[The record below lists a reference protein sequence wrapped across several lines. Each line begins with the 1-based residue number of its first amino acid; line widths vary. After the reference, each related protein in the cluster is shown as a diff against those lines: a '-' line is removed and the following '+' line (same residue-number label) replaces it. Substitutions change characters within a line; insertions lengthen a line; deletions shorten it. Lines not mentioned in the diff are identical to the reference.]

1 MKTLATF
8 KKREDLK
15 GLPGAPEKNF
25 FKRKETLTG
34 RSILILFLLWWGL
47 LPNILSGWTLSGDKI
62 QDKKKVTVAEKP
74 SALAEEKIAAWLR
87 LLPASDQ
94 TQADRI
100 FGEMIQAIQSGTPVV
115 SQLASR
121 LQAPGK
127 GDDTL
132 VRYALDGLIQAAA
145 KKGPAA
151 LKEKVAG
158 EILKAVVSQ
167 PETQIKA
174 FLLSEAGYIVEAKE
188 IRLVEPY
195 LLIPELADEAVRTL
209 LRTKSPEVE
218 KALLKAW
225 PRAQL
230 EARLSLLQGLGE
242 LRSKKAVPLIKPLA
256 VAGDKKVRLMALSA
270 LAEIADPATEA
281 LFSELPVLSTEE
293 EKEQTIGLY
302 LRFARRLSEDGQ
314 KDRAL
319 AIARQACQV
328 LVGEEEVAQRSE
340 ALELMADILQEK
352 SLPDITKAV
361 ADENKEYRATALR
374 LARKFDRPELTPDWL
389 KALKE
394 AESAAGG
401 GAGAVAD
408 LIDFLGERQDK
419 TVLPE
424 LVKFLGSQDESV
436 RLAAIRA
443 SFRLGGKEILGQL
456 WPLLANSPA
465 DCQLILD
472 LVATLKPE
480 DYMGQLI
487 KIYPGLPE
495 ASKPVVLNAVRDK
508 MTPAWKEI
516 ILGEID
522 SPSAELSRAASACLS
537 SVCTQSDL
545 PWLLEKYAGMEG
557 KAAAAGFQ
565 TAIKSIMGDIKDERK
580 RQQYL
585 FASINKSKGKGRA
598 SLIRLLPLA
607 GGQEGLKNVLA
618 LMSDKDP
625 EIKAAAIYALTSW
638 PGFEVAPQLIN
649 LLFSTQ
655 DRKVRYLACQGLV
668 RLVREAG
675 VSTSEKLKILEQMKP
690 LVSYPDERGLLLTG
704 WASLREVK
712 ALEEIAGFFDDES
725 LRERAALSACRLARP
740 QAGEEGLK
748 GWTTIWILK
757 KALLFLE
764 DELEIQETESYLD
777 SLLQEEGFEPLFNRK
792 DFYGWKGLVAD
803 PVKRARMSEAELTA
817 AQKKADEI
825 MRQHWQ
831 VIDGVLVF
839 DGRGESI
846 CTAEDYCDFELFV
859 DWKIE
864 KGGDSGIYLRG
875 SPQVQIWDPAQWP
888 EGSGGLYNNEKNP
901 SKPLKCADR
910 PVGSWNTFYIK
921 MVGERVT
928 VYLNGELVVDNVIM
942 ENYWERDKPIYPCG
956 QIELQAHNT
965 PLYFKNIYLKELTSV
980 RSVESDRK
988 KD

>member
-1 MKTLATF
+1 LPGLTASKKNF
-8 KKREDLK
+8 SKRE
-15 GLPGAPEKNF
+15 
-25 FKRKETLTG
+25 ETFIA
-34 RSILILFLLWWGL
+34 RVILILFLLWCGL
-47 LPNILSGWTLSGDKI
+47 IPNVLSGLAFAGDTAKDE
-62 QDKKKVTVAEKP
+62 QKVTATKRP
-74 SALAEEKIAAWLR
+74 SALDEEKIAAWLR
-87 LLPASDQ
+87 LLPASDEA
-94 TQADRI
+94 QANRI
-100 FGEMIQAIQSGTPVV
+100 FVEMLQAIESGTPVV
-115 SQLASR
+115 GQLASR
-121 LQAPGK
+121 LQPPGK

-132 VRYALDGLIQAAA
+132 VRYALDGLVQAAA
-145 KKGPAA
+145 KKASAG
-151 LKEKVAG
+151 LKGKIAS
-158 EILKAVVSQ
+158 EILTAVAAQ
-167 PETQIKA
+167 PETQLKT
-174 FLLSEAGYIVEAKE
+174 FLLSEAGYLVEAKE

-209 LRTKSPEVE
+209 LRIRSPEVE

-256 VAGDKKVRLMALSA
+256 VAGDPKVRLMALSA

-281 LFSELPVLSTEE
+281 LFSQLPVLSTEE
-293 EKEQTIGLY
+293 EKKQTINLY
-302 LRFARRLSEDGQ
+302 LRFARRLFQDGQ

-340 ALELMADILQEK
+340 ALELVADILQEK
-352 SLPDITKAV
+352 SLPDIMRAV
-361 ADENKEYRATALR
+361 ADENKEYGATALR

-389 KALKE
+389 KVLKE
-394 AESAAGG
+394 AESKAVAAP
-401 GAGAVAD
+401 AD
-408 LIDFLGERQDK
+408 LIYFLGERQDR

-424 LVKFLGSQDESV
+424 VTRFLGSQDESV

-443 SFRLGGKEILGQL
+443 SFGLGGKEILDKL
-456 WPLLANSPA
+456 WPLLANSPV

-480 DYMGQLI
+480 DYMGKLI

-495 ASKPVVLNAVRDK
+495 ASKLVTLNAVRDK

-516 ILGEID
+516 ILREID
-522 SPSAELSRAASACLS
+522 SPIAELSRAAAACLY
-537 SVCTQSDL
+537 SVCAEGDL
-545 PWLLEKYAGMEG
+545 PWLLEKYATLED
-557 KAAAAGFQ
+557 AAVAAGFQ
-565 TAIKSIMGDIKDERK
+565 AAIKSVMGDIKDEGK
-580 RQQYL
+580 RQEYL
-585 FASINKSKGKGRA
+585 FASINKTKSKARA

-618 LMSDKDP
+618 FMSDKDP

-638 PGFEVAPQLIN
+638 PGFEAAPQLIN
-649 LLFSTQ
+649 LLSSTQ

-675 VSTSEKLKILEQMKP
+675 VSASEKLKILEQMKP

-704 WASLREVK
+704 WASRREVK

-792 DFYGWKGLVAD
+792 DLCGWKGLVGD
-803 PVKRARMSEAELTA
+803 PVKRARMSQAELTA
-817 AQKKADEI
+817 AQKKADEV

-839 DGRGESI
+839 DGRGESL
-846 CTAEDYCDFELFV
+846 CTAKDYCDFELFV

-901 SKPLKCADR
+901 NKPLKCADR

>member
-1 MKTLATF
+1 
-8 KKREDLK
+8 
-15 GLPGAPEKNF
+15 
-25 FKRKETLTG
+25 
-34 RSILILFLLWWGL
+34 
-47 LPNILSGWTLSGDKI
+47 
-62 QDKKKVTVAEKP
+62 
-74 SALAEEKIAAWLR
+74 
-87 LLPASDQ
+87 
-94 TQADRI
+94 
-100 FGEMIQAIQSGTPVV
+100 
-115 SQLASR
+115 
-121 LQAPGK
+121 
-127 GDDTL
+127 
-132 VRYALDGLIQAAA
+132 
-145 KKGPAA
+145 
-151 LKEKVAG
+151 
-158 EILKAVVSQ
+158 
-167 PETQIKA
+167 
-174 FLLSEAGYIVEAKE
+174 
-188 IRLVEPY
+188 
-195 LLIPELADEAVRTL
+195 
-209 LRTKSPEVE
+209 
-218 KALLKAW
+218 
-225 PRAQL
+225 
-230 EARLSLLQGLGE
+230 
-242 LRSKKAVPLIKPLA
+242 
-256 VAGDKKVRLMALSA
+256 
-270 LAEIADPATEA
+270 
-281 LFSELPVLSTEE
+281 
-293 EKEQTIGLY
+293 
-302 LRFARRLSEDGQ
+302 
-314 KDRAL
+314 
-319 AIARQACQV
+319 
-328 LVGEEEVAQRSE
+328 
-340 ALELMADILQEK
+340 
-352 SLPDITKAV
+352 
-361 ADENKEYRATALR
+361 
-374 LARKFDRPELTPDWL
+374 
-389 KALKE
+389 
-394 AESAAGG
+394 
-401 GAGAVAD
+401 
-408 LIDFLGERQDK
+408 
-419 TVLPE
+419 
-424 LVKFLGSQDESV
+424 
-436 RLAAIRA
+436 
-443 SFRLGGKEILGQL
+443 
-456 WPLLANSPA
+456 
-465 DCQLILD
+465 
-472 LVATLKPE
+472 
-480 DYMGQLI
+480 MGQLI

>member
-1 MKTLATF
+1 MKKIGSF
-8 KKREDLK
+8 KKKEDLN
-15 GLPGAPEKNF
+15 GLA
-25 FKRKETLTG
+25 G
-34 RSILILFLLWWGL
+34 RAILILFLLWWGL

-62 QDKKKVTVAEKP
+62 QDSKKVTAAEKP

-87 LLPASDQ
+87 LLPASDRSQ
-94 TQADRI
+94 TDRI
-100 FGEMIQAIQSGTPVV
+100 FGEMIQTVQSGTPVV

-127 GDDTL
+127 GDDNL
-132 VRYALDGLIQAAA
+132 VRYALDGLVQAAA

-225 PRAQL
+225 PRAPL

-256 VAGDKKVRLMALSA
+256 VAGDPKVRLMALSA

-293 EKEQTIGLY
+293 EKKQTIGLY

-340 ALELMADILQEK
+340 ALELVADILQEK

-374 LARKFDRPELTPDWL
+374 LARKFDRPEMTPDWL

-401 GAGAVAD
+401 AGAVAD
-408 LIDFLGERQDK
+408 LIAFLGERQDK

-424 LVKFLGSQDESV
+424 VVKFLGSQDEGV

-443 SFRLGGKEILGQL
+443 SFRLGGKEILDKL
-456 WPLLANSPA
+456 WPLLANSPI

-522 SPSAELSRAASACLS
+522 SPIAELSRAAAACLS
-537 SVCTQSDL
+537 SVCAEGDL
-545 PWLLEKYAGMEG
+545 PWLLEKYATLEDT
-557 KAAAAGFQ
+557 AVAAGFQ
-565 TAIKSIMGDIKDERK
+565 AAIKSVMGDIKDEGK
-580 RQQYL
+580 RLRYL
-585 FASINKSKGKGRA
+585 LTSINKSKGKARA

-607 GGQEGLKNVLA
+607 GGQAGLKNVLA
-618 LMSDKDP
+618 FMSDKDQ

-638 PGFEVAPQLIN
+638 PGFEAAPLLIN
-649 LLFSTQ
+649 LLSSTQ

-668 RLVREAG
+668 RLVKEAE

-690 LVSYPDERGLLLTG
+690 LVSYPDERSLLLTG
-704 WASLREVK
+704 WASRREVK

-748 GWTTIWILK
+748 GRTTIWILK
-757 KALLFLE
+757 KALLLLD
-764 DELEIQETESYLD
+764 DELEIQETENYLD
-777 SLLQEEGFEPLFNRK
+777 SLLRQEGLEPLFNRK
-792 DFYGWKGLVAD
+792 DLYGWKGLVGD
-803 PVKRARMSEAELTA
+803 PVKRAGMSQAELAA

-839 DGRGESI
+839 DGRGESL
-846 CTAEDYCDFELFV
+846 CTAKDFCDFELFV

-901 SKPLKCADR
+901 NKPLKCADR

-980 RSVESDRK
+980 RSVESGKK

>member
-1 MKTLATF
+1 MKKTGSF
-8 KKREDLK
+8 KKGEDLK
-15 GLPGAPEKNF
+15 GLAGKA
-25 FKRKETLTG
+25 
-34 RSILILFLLWWGL
+34 ILILFLLWWGL
-47 LPNILSGWTLSGDKI
+47 IPKVLSGLTHTGDTAKDN
-62 QDKKKVTVAEKP
+62 QKVAAAKQP
-74 SALAEEKIAAWLR
+74 SALDEEKIADWLR
-87 LLPASDQ
+87 QLPASDRS
-94 TQADRI
+94 QADRI
-100 FGEMIQAIQSGTPVV
+100 FGEMLQSIQSGTPVV

-127 GDDTL
+127 GDDNL
-132 VRYALDGLIQAAA
+132 VRYALDGLVQAAA
-145 KKGPAA
+145 KNASAA

-174 FLLSEAGYIVEAKE
+174 FLLSEAGYLIEPGQIK
-188 IRLVEPY
+188 LVEPY
-195 LLIPELADEAVRTL
+195 LLVPELSDEAVRTL
-209 LRTKSPEVE
+209 LRIRSPEVE

-225 PRAQL
+225 PRAPL
-230 EARLSLLQGLGE
+230 EARLALLQGLGE
-242 LRSKKAVPLIKPLA
+242 LRSKKAVPLIRPLA
-256 VAGDKKVRLMALSA
+256 VAGDKKVRLMARSA

-281 LFSELPVLSTEE
+281 LFSQLPALSTEE
-293 EKEQTIGLY
+293 EKKQTINLY
-302 LRFARRLSEDGQ
+302 LRFARRLSQDGQ

-319 AIARQACQV
+319 AIARQAGAV
-328 LVGEEEVAQRSE
+328 LTGEEEVAQRSE
-340 ALELMADILQEK
+340 ALELVAEILQEK
-352 SLPDITKAV
+352 SLPDIMLAV
-361 ADENKEYRATALR
+361 TDEHNEYRATAVR
-374 LARKFDRPELTPDWL
+374 LARKFDRPELTSDWL

-394 AESAAGG
+394 AESVAVG
-401 GAGAVAD
+401 GAGTAAD

-424 LVKFLGSQDESV
+424 VTRFLGNQDESV

-456 WPLLANSPA
+456 WPLLANSPV

-472 LVATLKPE
+472 LLATLKPE

-487 KIYPGLPE
+487 KIYPDLPE
-495 ASKPVVLNAVRDK
+495 ASKLVTLNAVRDK

-516 ILGEID
+516 ILSEID

-545 PWLLEKYAGMEG
+545 PWLLEKYAGMED
-557 KAAAAGFQ
+557 KAAAAGYQ
-565 TAIKSIMGDIKDERK
+565 TAIKSIMGDIKDEGK
-580 RQQYL
+580 RQEYL
-585 FASINKSKGKGRA
+585 FASINKSKGEARA

-618 LMSDKDP
+618 FMSDKDP

-638 PGFEVAPQLIN
+638 PGFEAAPQLIN

-668 RLVREAG
+668 RLVREAE

-690 LVSYPDERGLLLTG
+690 LVSYPDERSLLLTG
-704 WASLREVK
+704 WASLREIK
-712 ALEEIAGFFDDES
+712 ALEEIAGFFGDDS
-725 LRERAALSACRLARP
+725 LKERAALSACRLARP

-764 DELEIQETESYLD
+764 DELEIQETESYLEN
-777 SLLQEEGFEPLFNRK
+777 LLQEEGFEPLFNRK
-792 DFYGWKGLVAD
+792 DLYGWKGLVAD
-803 PVKRARMSEAELTA
+803 PVKRVRMSEAELAA

-831 VIDGVLVF
+831 VIDGVLAF
-839 DGRGESI
+839 DGRGESL
-846 CTAEDYCDFELFV
+846 CTAKDFCDFELFV

-901 SKPLKCADR
+901 SKPLKCADQ

-942 ENYWERDKPIYPCG
+942 ENYWERDKPIYLCG

-980 RSVESDRK
+980 RSVESGKK